1 MHATCK
7 IDSPLLTLKLTAP
20 SINLCLSVSMI
31 WWFFNF
37 CCYFFVLSNQAS
49 NDTAEPDNQ
58 QSRKRRDTDNKMLV
72 SSKNLVLK
80 ELSHAILTINKI
92 TFRLKKT

>member
-7 IDSPLLTLKLTAP
+7 IDSPLLTPKLTTP
-20 SINLCLSVSMI
+20 SINLYLSVSVI
-31 WWFFNF
+31 WLFFNF
-37 CCYFFVLSNQAS
+37 CCSFLVLSNQAS

-72 SSKNLVLK
+72 SSKNLVKGAQSRYSDHLQNN
-80 ELSHAILTINKI
+80 L
-92 TFRLKKT
+92 